1 MLEQR
6 GQRGELTTVAAA
18 GAEAGSPP
26 EPLNLFPFFLTLLL
40 VSFAACLCDPDGE
53 ILSALRSHWLIEQ
66 HGLRCHRRL
75 CPLEV
80 PNHALLA
87 GDFCLWHFVISSIS
101 VNPGGQKS
109 CRQAAAQARNKQGI
123 TTAAFPRYGHR
134 GKPCLTCQSSALKH
148 TWW

>member
-6 GQRGELTTVAAA
+6 GQRGELTAVAAA

-101 VNPGGQKS
+101 MNPGEQKS
-109 CRQAAAQARNKQGI
+109 CSQAAVQARNKQGI